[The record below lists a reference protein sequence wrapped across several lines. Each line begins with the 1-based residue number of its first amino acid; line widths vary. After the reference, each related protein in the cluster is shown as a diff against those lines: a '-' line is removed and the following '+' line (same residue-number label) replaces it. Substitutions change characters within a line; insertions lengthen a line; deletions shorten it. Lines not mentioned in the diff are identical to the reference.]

1 MKPLQPTSLDHYCR
15 LHAIAMVDPDSPI
28 DVSEIN
34 NSCIR
39 AMYARGLIEY
49 RYITVN
55 DAKTRHILFTE
66 LGLKYGCEKM
76 AQAHVPKG
84 TKTPRNRVWV
94 RAQFDLTDEDYE
106 TAFNI
111 AGELIEANE
120 FAPTLR
126 DCLNIHDKAKDGD
139 YSLFY
144 QFYGIPAVKETA
156 SLESM
161 AQSLQ
166 DMRGMIADL
175 MDENRKLRE
184 QLQNTPQSTDKPVSK
199 GLQPVSGSTQGKVP
213 NQLVV
218 PQFEVPKYEDDEDD
232 TEDLLV
238 VKKDLD
244 AGKRATQ
251 NFLSSLMSLTDENN
265 KPPVNPKAFSG
276 RQRRGMERDNN
287 V

>member
-15 LHAIAMVDPDSPI
+15 LHAIAIVDPDSPI
-28 DVSEIN
+28 DVSDIN

-39 AMYARGLIEY
+39 AMYTRGLIEY

-66 LGLKYGCEKM
+66 LGLKYGCERM

-94 RAQFDLTDEDYE
+94 RAQFDLSDEDYE
-106 TAFNI
+106 TAFAI

-126 DCLNIHDKAKDGD
+126 DCLNIHDRAKDGD

-161 AQSLQ
+161 MQALQ
-166 DMRGMIADL
+166 DMRQTMVDIL
-175 MDENRKLRE
+175 DENRLLRE
-184 QLQNTPQSTDKPVSK
+184 QLKALQSTDKPRSS
-199 GLQPVSGSTQGKVP
+199 GLPQGNGSTQDKAP
-213 NQLVV
+213 KSLSV
-218 PQFEVPKYEDDEDD
+218 PQFAPPSPDDDDDE
-232 TEDLLV
+232 EDLLTV
-238 VKKDLD
+238 VKDEG
-244 AGKRATQ
+244 AAARTTA
-251 NFLSSLMSLTDENN
+251 NFLKSILGLVDEN
-265 KPPVNPKAFSG
+265 KKPVNPDNLPP
-276 RQRRGMERDNN
+276 RQRRK
-287 V
+287 